1 MVTTHCLTRGVRA
14 GAQVPC
20 SWSTTCE
27 PYSAAHRRL
36 RIRPGSQRRRWYTVA
51 AADSGNSDFEDE
63 LEKATREAAE
73 IHLKSAELAQ
83 QQTRRE
89 LELATETDK
98 IDESLAEPSRG
109 RSEDQIVQWSQ
120 ETCTA
125 VEEELHSYWISAG
138 LRTTTAE
145 ALARSMVRTRSPYAM
160 DLTLLHAK
168 VERLQRTL
176 PDSDVPKLLA
186 AYPGLLT
193 TEISAVVTSC
203 IYLTTNFDPTSI
215 PTMIE
220 DAPQLLT
227 LADQLNHR
235 ITKTLHAVQ
244 CLFPKASMDDI
255 KSAIAEEPTLLLKI
269 PEQVCV
275 LVG

>member
-1 MVTTHCLTRGVRA
+1 
-14 GAQVPC
+14 
-20 SWSTTCE
+20 
-27 PYSAAHRRL
+27 
-36 RIRPGSQRRRWYTVA
+36 
-51 AADSGNSDFEDE
+51 
-63 LEKATREAAE
+63 
-73 IHLKSAELAQ
+73 
-83 QQTRRE
+83 
-89 LELATETDK
+89 
-98 IDESLAEPSRG
+98 
-109 RSEDQIVQWSQ
+109 
-120 ETCTA
+120 
-125 VEEELHSYWISAG
+125 
-138 LRTTTAE
+138 
-145 ALARSMVRTRSPYAM
+145 MVRTRSPYAM

-235 ITKTLHAVQ
+235 ITKTLHVSTTPIRPFSEASPVRAPKSSDRHPTQAVQ

-269 PEQVCV
+269 PEQDREWRTTDIAELPIDIGNS
-275 LVG
+275 LVFGMRQKYAT